1 MGRGKLTKEEVEI
14 LRKNPYVKDVNE
26 NRVMYTE
33 EFKLRFI
40 NEYFSGKTPTAIFV
54 EAGFDVRI
62 LGSKRIERASARW
75 REANASGNLAQR
87 KPNNN
92 FYYKNANGYTV
103 INERIKKQEAEINQL
118 KERLTR
124 LESLLEQEK

>member
-14 LRKNPYVKDVNE
+14 LKENPYVKDVNE

-33 EFKLRFI
+33 EFKHRFI
-40 NEYFSGKTPTAIFV
+40 NEYFNGKAPTAIFV

-75 REANASGNLAQR
+75 REANASGNLAA
-87 KPNNN
+87 KMPNND
-92 FYYKNANGYTV
+92 FYHSRTNGYSLM
-103 INERIKKQEAEINQL
+103 NDKIKKQEEEINQL
-118 KERLTR
+118 KERMAK
-124 LESLLEQEK
+124 LEELIQQ

>member
-14 LRKNPYVKDVNE
+14 LKENPYVKDVNE

-33 EFKLRFI
+33 EFKHRFI
-40 NEYFSGKTPTAIFV
+40 NEYFNGKAPTAIFI

-75 REANASGNLAQR
+75 REANASGNLAA
-87 KPNNN
+87 KMPNNN
-92 FYYKNANGYTV
+92 FYHSRTNVYSVMNDK
-103 INERIKKQEAEINQL
+103 IKKQEEEINRL
-118 KERLTR
+118 KERMAK
-124 LESLLEQEK
+124 LEEMIQQ

>member
-14 LRKNPYVKDVNE
+14 LKENPYVKDVNE

-33 EFKLRFI
+33 EFKHRFI
-40 NEYFSGKTPTAIFV
+40 NEYFNGKAPTAIFV

-75 REANASGNLAQR
+75 REANASGNLAA
-87 KPNNN
+87 KMPNNN
-92 FYYKNANGYTV
+92 FYHSRTNGYSV
-103 INERIKKQEAEINQL
+103 MNDKIKKQEEEINQL
-118 KERLTR
+118 KERMAK
-124 LESLLEQEK
+124 LEELIQQ

>member
-14 LRKNPYVKDVNE
+14 LKENPYVKDVNE

-33 EFKLRFI
+33 EFKHRFI
-40 NEYFSGKTPTAIFV
+40 NEYFNGKAPTAIFV

-75 REANASGNLAQR
+75 REANASGNLAT
-87 KPNNN
+87 KMPNNN
-92 FYYKNANGYTV
+92 FYHNRTNIYSVMNDK
-103 INERIKKQEAEINQL
+103 IKKQEKEIEQL
-118 KERLTR
+118 KDRMAK
-124 LESLLEQEK
+124 LEELIQE

>member
-14 LRKNPYVKDVNE
+14 LKENPYVKDVNE

-33 EFKLRFI
+33 EFKHRFI
-40 NEYFSGKTPTAIFV
+40 NEYFNGKAPTAIFV

-75 REANASGNLAQR
+75 REANASGNLAA
-87 KPNNN
+87 KMPNND
-92 FYYKNANGYTV
+92 FYHSRTNGYSLMNDK
-103 INERIKKQEAEINQL
+103 IRKQEEEINQL
-118 KERLTR
+118 KERMAK
-124 LESLLEQEK
+124 LEELIQQ

>member
-14 LRKNPYVKDVNE
+14 LKENPYVKDVNE

-33 EFKLRFI
+33 EFKHRFI
-40 NEYFSGKTPTAIFV
+40 NEYFNGKAPTAIFV

-75 REANASGNLAQR
+75 REANASGNLAA
-87 KPNNN
+87 KMPNND
-92 FYYKNANGYTV
+92 FYHSHTNGYSV
-103 INERIKKQEAEINQL
+103 MNDKIRKQEEEINQL
-118 KERLTR
+118 KERMAK
-124 LESLLEQEK
+124 LEELIQQ